1 MKRFIE
7 KHKDKIAGTLECF
20 DRILLKGYLPFPTG
34 RAMEA
39 FLDRHGIL
47 YKDFKRFVLRCSA
60 RVKDHARAM
69 AERHGRPFE
78 PIHPR
83 ERKEDHA
90 RRIAERD
97 GITSGLVCVFT
108 AVETCSSFVLR
119 PGKGKPRLHRAR
131 RKCLHLYFYFMDR
144 HFGLIHVRLQ
154 TWFPFMVQ
162 VCLNGHEWLARKLDR
177 HGVAYERIENAFM
190 SVGDLRR
197 AQRFADAMLRKNWLP
212 VLETIA
218 RRVNPLL
225 KDLLAGAK
233 HYWVIEQA
241 EFATDLLFKDRATL
255 KELYR
260 ALARHASL
268 CFSAEDLMGFLGRKL
283 HGAFQGEVQ
292 TDVRKRH
299 LGLRIRHVMAGNV
312 LKMYDK
318 HGLILRIETVI
329 NRPREFKIF
338 REGTRRGERILGWF
352 PMAKR
357 IANLKR
363 YAEVSRRANHRY
375 LQALSVVDD
384 PSGAYGALRR
394 LCRPVSYKT
403 RRRRGLNPLRPDD
416 AELFGA
422 VLRGEHAI
430 KGFSNRSLRRHLYR
444 SKAHSRLEDRRRA
457 QHITRRIQLL
467 RAHRLVAKISH
478 SQRYR
483 VTQRGIRLMSAAL
496 YLGRHHWPQWIHRHA
511 A

>member
-1 MKRFIE
+1 MERFIE
-7 KHKDKIAGTLECF
+7 KHKDKIVGVLECF
-20 DRILLKGYLPFPTG
+20 DRILLKGHLPFPTG

-39 FLDRHGIL
+39 FLDRHDIL
-47 YKDFKRFVLRCSA
+47 YKHFKRFVLKQSQ
-60 RVKDHARAM
+60 RVKEHAHLL
-69 AERHGRPFE
+69 AEKRNRPFE
-78 PIHPR
+78 RIHPR
-83 ERKEDHA
+83 ERKEDRAHQ
-90 RRIAERD
+90 IAERD
-97 GITSGLVCVFT
+97 GITHGLVCIFT
-108 AVETCSSFVLR
+108 AIEACSSFVLR
-119 PGKGKPRLHRAR
+119 PGKGKPRLHRVP

-177 HGVAYERIENAFM
+177 HGVAYERIDNAFA
-190 SVGDLRR
+190 SVANLPR
-197 AQRFADAMLRKNWLP
+197 AQRFADAMLKKNWLP

-225 KDLLAGAK
+225 KDLLAGTK

-241 EFATDLLFKDRATL
+241 EYATDILFKNRAAL
-255 KELYR
+255 KELYP

-283 HGAFQGEVQ
+283 HPAFQGEVQ
-292 TDVRKRH
+292 SDLRKRH
-299 LGLRIRHVMAGNV
+299 LGLRIRHQIAGNI

-318 HGLILRIETVI
+318 HGLALRVETVI
-329 NRPREFKIF
+329 NRPREFKAF
-338 REGTRRGERILGWF
+338 REGTRRGECVLGWF

-357 IANLKR
+357 ISNMRR
-363 YAEVSRRANHRY
+363 YAEVSRSANHRY

-384 PSGAYGALRR
+384 PSAAYGALRR
-394 LCRPVSYKT
+394 LCRPATYKT

-416 AELFGA
+416 AQLFAA

-444 SKAHSRLEDRRRA
+444 SKARRRFEDRRRA
-457 QHITRRIQLL
+457 QHVTRRIQLL
-467 RAHRLVAKISH
+467 RAHRLVAKIPH

-483 VTQRGIRLMSAAL
+483 VTQRGAELMSAAL
-496 YLGRHHWPQWIHRHA
+496 YLGRHDWPEWIHRHA